1 MKIERVERIATM
13 VLKLRERHG
22 RISHMPGT
30 ASRAAQAGV
39 LALGRYNHDDGTA
52 GGPIA
57 YMVEEM
63 RHVFKENEI
72 KSLD

>member
-1 MKIERVERIATM
+1 
-13 VLKLRERHG
+13 
-22 RISHMPGT
+22 MPGT

-63 RHVFKENEI
+63 RNVFKENEI